1 MPRYA
6 GNIEQGPAQNAI
18 AITPNDGTDF
28 SFGQC
33 RSFYVG
39 VSGDVVFDTVAQ
51 TNVTLK
57 AAPVGYHPIAAVRIR
72 ATGTT
77 ATNILGLY

>member
-18 AITPNDGTDF
+18 AIIPADGADF
-28 SFGQC
+28 TFGQC
-33 RSFYVG
+33 RSIYVG
-39 VSGDVVFDTVAQ
+39 VSGDITLDTPNQ
-51 TNVTLK
+51 TAVLIK
-57 AAPVGYHPIAAVRIR
+57 SAPVGYHPIAAVRIR

-77 ATNILGLY
+77 ATNIVALY